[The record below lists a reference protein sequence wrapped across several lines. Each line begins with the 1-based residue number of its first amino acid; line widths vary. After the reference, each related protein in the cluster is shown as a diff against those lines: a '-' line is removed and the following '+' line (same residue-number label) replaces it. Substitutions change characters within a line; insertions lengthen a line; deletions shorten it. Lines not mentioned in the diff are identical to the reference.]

1 MVGQMVFF
9 NGKDTS
15 GYLALPPSNKGPGIV
30 VIQEWWGLV
39 PHIKE
44 VCDRFAANG
53 FLALAP
59 DLYHGKSTVEE
70 AEAQHLMQGLD
81 WARATAE
88 ITAAVKSLRERGCAK
103 VGVVGFCMGG
113 ALAMMA
119 LAKAGV
125 DAGVAFYGFP
135 PQGPPRGQICAP
147 SRVFFGEHEGFFPV
161 DDATAWVEEQ
171 KKAGVDSE
179 IVIYP
184 NAGHAFFNN
193 HRPEVYVDTAAKDAW
208 NRTLKLFRDHVA
220 K

>member
-15 GYLALPPSNKGPGIV
+15 GYLALPPSNQGPGIV

-81 WARATAE
+81 WARAIAE

-113 ALAMMA
+113 ALAMIA
-119 LAKAGV
+119 L
-125 DAGVAFYGFP
+125 
-135 PQGPPRGQICAP
+135 
-147 SRVFFGEHEGFFPV
+147 
-161 DDATAWVEEQ
+161 
-171 KKAGVDSE
+171 
-179 IVIYP
+179 
-184 NAGHAFFNN
+184 
-193 HRPEVYVDTAAKDAW
+193 
-208 NRTLKLFRDHVA
+208 
-220 K
+220 